1 MNIFKDLGR
10 EFCFPPCRYHL
21 SVYIPKLCIVINIY
35 HTIQLKLTS
44 STNTKRYSERGDS
57 ARDVYLVMGF
67 RQVIDFVVISR
78 GYNISYLFEFYDME
92 SKLCE
97 ISTLDV
103 LTPPSK
109 VYFQKGN
116 YVDN

>member
-1 MNIFKDLGR
+1 M
-10 EFCFPPCRYHL
+10 
-21 SVYIPKLCIVINIY
+21 INIY

-103 LTPPSK
+103 LTPFEGLLSK
-109 VYFQKGN
+109 WQLCG
-116 YVDN
+116 

>member
-1 MNIFKDLGR
+1 M
-10 EFCFPPCRYHL
+10 
-21 SVYIPKLCIVINIY
+21 INIY

-92 SKLCE
+92 SKLCK

-109 VYFQKGN
+109 VYFQKDN

>member
-1 MNIFKDLGR
+1 M
-10 EFCFPPCRYHL
+10 
-21 SVYIPKLCIVINIY
+21 INIY
-35 HTIQLKLTS
+35 HTIELKLTS
-44 STNTKRYSERGDS
+44 STNTKRYSEKGDS

-97 ISTLDV
+97 ISTLEV

-109 VYFQKGN
+109 VYFQNGN

>member
-1 MNIFKDLGR
+1 M
-10 EFCFPPCRYHL
+10 
-21 SVYIPKLCIVINIY
+21 INIY

-78 GYNISYLFEFYDME
+78 GYSISYLFEFYDME

>member
-1 MNIFKDLGR
+1 M
-10 EFCFPPCRYHL
+10 
-21 SVYIPKLCIVINIY
+21 INIY
-35 HTIQLKLTS
+35 HTIELKLTS
-44 STNTKRYSERGDS
+44 STNTKRYSEKGDS
-57 ARDVYLVMGF
+57 ARDVYLVLGF

-103 LTPPSK
+103 LTPTSK
-109 VYFQKGN
+109 VYFQNGN